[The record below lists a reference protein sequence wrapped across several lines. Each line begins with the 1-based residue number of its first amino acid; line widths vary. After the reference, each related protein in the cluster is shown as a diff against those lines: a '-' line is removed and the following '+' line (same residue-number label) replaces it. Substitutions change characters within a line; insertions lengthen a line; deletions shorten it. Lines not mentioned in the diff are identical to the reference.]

1 MNSCIINHRPISSS
15 YSLSRSAALWRWL
28 SNKNPITLA
37 SLRPVGPVR
46 VRDRINSA
54 ASMFQLLEAAWAFI
68 LCVSPTCQR
77 SAGCCLLQQWCMF
90 VCTCFCC
97 STNSCIGWRHVIVF
111 YRNIRFW
118 KLHGQLKKFITRSFS
133 TAEGEKGWE
142 VCKDGWFNIR

>member
-15 YSLSRSAALWRWL
+15 YSLWRWL
-28 SNKNPITLA
+28 SNKSPITPA

-54 ASMFQLLEAAWAFI
+54 ASMFQLLEAAWTFI

-77 SAGCCLLQQWCMF
+77 SAGCCLLQQRCMF

-97 STNSCIGWRHVIVF
+97 STKTLVLAGGTHD
-111 YRNIRFW
+111 RFLQEYTIL
-118 KLHGQLKKFITRSFS
+118 KTARPTEEAHNPQLLHSR
-133 TAEGEKGWE
+133 GWE
-142 VCKDGWFNIR
+142 RLRRNVSRWMI